1 MKTNFR
7 KINIKLIKPD
17 SLQVGGLSLTKNSSK
32 RKNRMSKN
40 SSKLC
45 FQTMSNNLLLLI
57 RLLTNIFGNQSIVR
71 KFLSDVERMRKVNGL
86 PFTIKYMKAVK
97 LSITRFVAGKPI
109 NVNHSLVSITNGF
122 PTKFLYLKDFVA
134 TLHGKR
140 LINSLLTYTR
150 ALKPLKKEIQ
160 KPNYNTISDPYKGK
174 NYTIPTWYIDR
185 FVSNYN
191 LKSAIPKWDND
202 LHYISNKSSPFGKA
216 TLSGLYGL
224 FYMLNVA
231 TTPINYMSNLLG
243 NRFDKVLKPVL
254 ELVYTDHRSFVH
266 LKTPKSPGKL
276 SIVEDPEL
284 KRRIIAMVDYYSQ
297 WLLRPIHDCLLKLLT
312 HFPCDRTFTQD
323 PFHQWEKGLGNS
335 FWSLDLTAATDR
347 FPIFLQEKLLSKIF
361 DENLSSNWKG
371 LLIDRDYET
380 PEGNSIRYS
389 VGQPMGAYSSWAA
402 FTITH
407 HLVVQWAAYI
417 STGKDNFKN
426 YIILGDDIVIRNDKV
441 ARRYIKIMNKLG
453 VDISMQKTHVSIN
466 TYEFAKRWI
475 HQGKEVSGL
484 SLRGIVNN
492 LNNPITIINIVYEYL
507 RRIPS
512 LLKGSVVDILKESM
526 RGIKLNKRYI
536 SNKKLYKLIDSTIL
550 VIRFNLKTI
559 TYQEIRQYFFKYVII
574 DELNLP
580 KEDEIYRF
588 MDRVLSLGLQVLAEK
603 SANSLKQ
610 YYEKFLETF
619 PASFDK
625 INLKHNPIVHGLYI
639 KLKQIKSRI
648 QKNSRNNSLDLID
661 SISDFRIDE
670 PDKLVENVRKSSKQI
685 FYLDQVF
692 KNSFKVLNSINERNY
707 NNFVLDTQ
715 DLYGARPFESY
726 FISSLDENLYKLELL
741 RIGYKAPEKNDFPQM
756 W

>member
-1 MKTNFR
+1 
-7 KINIKLIKPD
+7 
-17 SLQVGGLSLTKNSSK
+17 
-32 RKNRMSKN
+32 
-40 SSKLC
+40 
-45 FQTMSNNLLLLI
+45 
-57 RLLTNIFGNQSIVR
+57 
-71 KFLSDVERMRKVNGL
+71 
-86 PFTIKYMKAVK
+86 
-97 LSITRFVAGKPI
+97 
-109 NVNHSLVSITNGF
+109 
-122 PTKFLYLKDFVA
+122 
-134 TLHGKR
+134 
-140 LINSLLTYTR
+140 
-150 ALKPLKKEIQ
+150 
-160 KPNYNTISDPYKGK
+160 
-174 NYTIPTWYIDR
+174 
-185 FVSNYN
+185 
-191 LKSAIPKWDND
+191 
-202 LHYISNKSSPFGKA
+202 
-216 TLSGLYGL
+216 
-224 FYMLNVA
+224 
-231 TTPINYMSNLLG
+231 
-243 NRFDKVLKPVL
+243 
-254 ELVYTDHRSFVH
+254 
-266 LKTPKSPGKL
+266 
-276 SIVEDPEL
+276 
-284 KRRIIAMVDYYSQ
+284 MVDYYSQ

-625 INLKHNPIVHGLYI
+625 INLKYNPIVHGLYS
-639 KLKQIKSRI
+639 KLRQIKSRI